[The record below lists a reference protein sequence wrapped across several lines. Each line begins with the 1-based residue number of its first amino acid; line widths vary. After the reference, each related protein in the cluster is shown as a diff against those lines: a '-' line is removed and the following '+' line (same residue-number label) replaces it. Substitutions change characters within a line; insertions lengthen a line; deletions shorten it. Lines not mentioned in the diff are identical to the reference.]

1 MSMRYRT
8 GCHVPNQYQHR
19 VPLSPD
25 GVVVHHIISFA
36 IDYKQSSSALSD
48 VVRAGSI
55 DTKLSLNT
63 SLFVCTSE
71 AFAS

>member
-1 MSMRYRT
+1 MSMSYRT
-8 GCHVPNQYQHR
+8 GCHIPNQHQHR

-25 GVVVHHIISFA
+25 GVLVHRIISFA
-36 IDYKQSSSALSD
+36 IDYKQSSSASSD

-63 SLFVCTSE
+63 SLSVCMSD